1 MVRSRWFMY
10 LILISLIISI
20 GYLIFGRLFNT
31 A

>member
-20 GYLIFGRLFNT
+20 GYLVFGRLLNT